1 LPVGKIAV
9 GAIVI
14 KKPGVAAG
22 RLRLFGR
29 SAVLALLATA
39 RAATPF
45 AARLTTLLSPALLST
60 LLTLL
65 AIALLTVALSALILL
80 AALARI
86 LILVCHTQFSLTLCE
101 EERPTQTAVPVL
113 PLHIC
118 AASNL

>member
-1 LPVGKIAV
+1 
-9 GAIVI
+9 
-14 KKPGVAAG
+14 
-22 RLRLFGR
+22 
-29 SAVLALLATA
+29 LLAA
-39 RAATPF
+39 
-45 AARLTTLLSPALLST
+45 
-60 LLTLL
+60 
-65 AIALLTVALSALILL
+65 ALLTTALL

>member
-22 RLRLFGR
+22 LLRLFGR

-80 AALARI
+80 AAALLTTALLAALACI
-86 LILVCHTQFSLTLCE
+86 LILVCHTQFS
-101 EERPTQTAVPVL
+101 
-113 PLHIC
+113 
-118 AASNL
+118 